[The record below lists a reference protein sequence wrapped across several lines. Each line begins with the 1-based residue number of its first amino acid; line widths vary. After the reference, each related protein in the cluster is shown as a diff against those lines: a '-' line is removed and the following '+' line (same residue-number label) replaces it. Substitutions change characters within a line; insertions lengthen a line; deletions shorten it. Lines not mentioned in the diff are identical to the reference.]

1 MPKLDNPGPGTVL
14 DHTITRKDWQVPFNN
29 VLSFIIGKNCQHL
42 SELKVRTYIS
52 CSAVN
57 PYPSALPKLIGDSKT
72 KWSSQIKERK
82 KKRD

>member
-42 SELKVRTYIS
+42 SVKSKNLIS
-52 CSAVN
+52 LSAIN
-57 PYPSALPKLIGDSKT
+57 PYPSALPTLIGDSKT